1 MNAVEHTVDID
12 KHLTNI
18 GVTKLNFACRYVQP
32 AQPGKWPG
40 SLPEALLPG
49 AHPDKLRVYK
59 DFQTVWQRL
68 HFGGHSSCF

>member
-1 MNAVEHTVDID
+1 MLRRHVF
-12 KHLTNI
+12 
-18 GVTKLNFACRYVQP
+18 GGPRYVQP

-59 DFQTVWQRL
+59 DFQTVQRL
-68 HFGGHSSCF
+68 QIPLDDLFPERNYF